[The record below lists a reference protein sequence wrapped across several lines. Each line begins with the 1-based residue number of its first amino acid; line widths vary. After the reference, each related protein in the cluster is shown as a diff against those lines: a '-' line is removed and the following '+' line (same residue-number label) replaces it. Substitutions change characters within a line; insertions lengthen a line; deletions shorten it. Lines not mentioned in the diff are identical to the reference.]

1 LVLDTAHTF
10 PPIFFSYNLNGK
22 KEKKKRKKE
31 KEILKLM
38 RKEMISFGPT

>member
-1 LVLDTAHTF
+1 
-10 PPIFFSYNLNGK
+10 LNGK
-22 KEKKKRKKE
+22 KEKKKKKEKE